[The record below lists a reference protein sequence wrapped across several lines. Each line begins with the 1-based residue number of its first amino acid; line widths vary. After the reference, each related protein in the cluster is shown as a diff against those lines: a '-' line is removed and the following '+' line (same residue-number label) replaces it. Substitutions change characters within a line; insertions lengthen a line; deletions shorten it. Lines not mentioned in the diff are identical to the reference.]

1 MSCISNKHLSM
12 LLMLRTPL
20 RLQSVPF
27 IQANSAQT
35 AVQEIL
41 EMWYFLRGIVTTYTD
56 PGAKH
61 HTGLICYKPERI
73 RPGSEAFYPS
83 ASIWMV
89 FNTLFFFLCLQHI
102 AQCYSLIFYLLS
114 VNGMEMMTPF
124 PVPTH
129 KRLQDTISAVILTNE
144 NPSLPVPKNK
154 RRFSSK
160 IMSKNNFSSTTEN
173 LKSNSQITQ
182 TSNSLP
188 LLTETK

>member
-1 MSCISNKHLSM
+1 
-12 LLMLRTPL
+12 
-20 RLQSVPF
+20 
-27 IQANSAQT
+27 
-35 AVQEIL
+35 
-41 EMWYFLRGIVTTYTD
+41 
-56 PGAKH
+56 
-61 HTGLICYKPERI
+61 
-73 RPGSEAFYPS
+73 
-83 ASIWMV
+83 MV
-89 FNTLFFFLCLQHI
+89 FNTFFLCLQHI

-154 RRFSSK
+154 RCFSSK

-188 LLTETK
+188 LQAETK